1 MRNSPS
7 TERHRADRQMVT
19 RDYARWRGRMMLL
32 GGSMPTTKT
41 WHGSRVSD
49 VEAALTHIVRVTLES
64 HGREVGAK
72 ALMRKPFERDLLIGV
87 LEAVITAA

>member
-1 MRNSPS
+1 MAWIP
-7 TERHRADRQMVT
+7 
-19 RDYARWRGRMMLL
+19 
-32 GGSMPTTKT
+32 
-41 WHGSRVSD
+41 VSD

>member
-1 MRNSPS
+1 MAWTDDAAR
-7 TERHRADRQMVT
+7 RIDADNQDM
-19 RDYARWRGRMMLL
+19 AWI
-32 GGSMPTTKT
+32 P
-41 WHGSRVSD
+41 VSD